1 MLHGTIDLACRSD
14 DALMDEYE
22 YSYTRHVASLPMK
35 FMVINE
41 LACCYTIFVRS
52 KYIYSIGHIYIY
64 IVLRFRVAEKIAT
77 YIYVATAT

>member
-1 MLHGTIDLACRSD
+1 
-14 DALMDEYE
+14 
-22 YSYTRHVASLPMK
+22 MK

>member
-1 MLHGTIDLACRSD
+1 MNIA
-14 DALMDEYE
+14 
-22 YSYTRHVASLPMK
+22 SYTRHIASLPMK

-64 IVLRFRVAEKIAT
+64 IYIVLRFRVAEKIAT
-77 YIYVATAT
+77 YIYVATDT